1 MHWLG
6 LSLKIKSADR
16 LAYKL
21 GRKFVY
27 NFRFRRLIHFNL
39 SSNSAV
45 LTVNTLNM
53 STNIR
58 TAELLERLK
67 WINLRKRQNRRIS
80 FPYAPNTLKTLLY
93 TGFFARIFFV
103 FISTTETNLIYELS
117 LWS

>member
-45 LTVNTLNM
+45 LMVNTLNM

-58 TAELLERLK
+58 TAGLTE
-67 WINLRKRQNRRIS
+67 IPSQCT
-80 FPYAPNTLKTLLY
+80 PTPNAHLNFLGT
-93 TGFFARIFFV
+93 
-103 FISTTETNLIYELS
+103 TNLDN
-117 LWS
+117 